1 MSGIGDLNEGGKLRS
16 SVVGADGKYV
26 RACRQR
32 EDHAS
37 RLERCQDQSIARQPL
52 WNPRTLDLRVLILAL
67 GTFAI
72 GTDAFIIGGILPK
85 IAHDL
90 SVSVGNA
97 GLVASVFSLSYA
109 LGSPAVSA
117 LSARLRRSDVIIGG
131 LAAFSA
137 ANLLSAL
144 SPTLACLLATRVIAA
159 LAAGLV
165 APACY
170 ALASRLGPSH
180 SRGRTMGIIAAG
192 FTSAIVLGVPLGVF
206 LGKYSGWRGSLIF
219 VAILGA
225 LAALAMF
232 SAGVPE
238 PNATKDA
245 SSLSEQLR
253 TLRRP
258 ETVIVLVPF
267 LIWSV
272 ANFGLYTFIGA
283 ILGRQLS
290 ATAVPL
296 LLLLFGL
303 GCMAGN
309 FIGGALSDRYGLRWP
324 TIMGLVTLTCVLA
337 TIGLAGSS
345 LIGATVTMTSW
356 GICMASLFTLQQQ
369 RVIAAHPEQ
378 PNWALALNNSA
389 LYLGASLGS
398 AAGGVVISRASLAVL
413 APMCAAVAALGLLAL
428 LVSLRMERGLALRGQ
443 VRPRTAVVK
452 AYSMGTQR

>member
-1 MSGIGDLNEGGKLRS
+1 MPVD
-16 SVVGADGKYV
+16 
-26 RACRQR
+26 
-32 EDHAS
+32 
-37 RLERCQDQSIARQPL
+37 ARQ
-52 WNPRTLDLRVLILAL
+52 WSFDLRVLILAL

-90 SVSVGNA
+90 SVSVGKA

-109 LGSPAVSA
+109 LGSPVLSA
-117 LSARLRRSDVIIGG
+117 LSARTRRSALIIGG
-131 LAAFSA
+131 LAVFSA
-137 ANLLSAL
+137 ANLLSAS
-144 SPTLACLLATRVIAA
+144 SPTLVCLLATRVIAA

-180 SRGRTMGIIAAG
+180 NRGKTLGIVAAG

-206 LGKYSGWRGSLIF
+206 LGKYAGWRGSLIF

-232 SAGVPE
+232 GAGVPE
-238 PNATKDA
+238 ADATDNA

-253 TLRRP
+253 ILSRP
-258 ETVIVLVPF
+258 ATIIVLAPF
-267 LIWSV
+267 LIWSI
-272 ANFGLYTFIGA
+272 ANFGLYTFIAA
-283 ILGRQLS
+283 ILGRRLS

-324 TIMGLVTLTCVLA
+324 TIIGLLMLTCALA
-337 TIGLAGSS
+337 TIGPASSS
-345 LIGATVTMTSW
+345 LIEAGATMIWW
-356 GICMASLFTLQQQ
+356 GVCMAALFTLQQQ
-369 RVIAAHPEQ
+369 RVIAVHSKQ
-378 PNWALALNNSA
+378 SNLALALNNSA
-389 LYLGASLGS
+389 LYLGASIG
-398 AAGGVVISRASLAVL
+398 AAGGGAVISTAPLAVL
-413 APMCAAVAALGLLAL
+413 APASAAVAALGLLAL
-428 LVSLRMERGLALRGQ
+428 LVLPRTERGAPPE
-443 VRPRTAVVK
+443 VR
-452 AYSMGTQR
+452 

>member
-1 MSGIGDLNEGGKLRS
+1 MRDQAPVMNEGDS
-16 SVVGADGKYV
+16 PPS
-26 RACRQR
+26 RA
-32 EDHAS
+32 
-37 RLERCQDQSIARQPL
+37 SIGRAI
-52 WNPRTLDLRVLILAL
+52 DLRVLILAL

-90 SVSVGNA
+90 SVSVGKA
-97 GLVASVFSLSYA
+97 GLVVSVFSLAYA
-109 LGSPAVSA
+109 LGSPALSA
-117 LSARLRRSDVIIGG
+117 LSARSRRSSIIIGG
-131 LAAFSA
+131 LAVFSA
-137 ANLLSAL
+137 ANLLSAF

-180 SRGRTMGIIAAG
+180 NRGKTLGIVAAG

-206 LGKYSGWRGSLIF
+206 LGKYAGWRGSLIF

-232 SAGVPE
+232 GAGVPE
-238 PNATKDA
+238 PDSTDNA

-253 TLRRP
+253 ILSRP
-258 ETVIVLVPF
+258 ETVIVLAPF

-272 ANFGLYTFIGA
+272 ANFGLYTFIAA
-283 ILGRQLS
+283 ILGRRLS

-324 TIMGLVTLTCVLA
+324 TIIGLVMLTCALA
-337 TIGLAGSS
+337 TIEPASSS
-345 LIGATVTMTSW
+345 LIGAAVTMIWWVSVW
-356 GICMASLFTLQQQ
+356 PHFIHFSSSASL
-369 RVIAAHPEQ
+369 RCIP
-378 PNWALALNNSA
+378 S
-389 LYLGASLGS
+389 
-398 AAGGVVISRASLAVL
+398 SRIWR
-413 APMCAAVAALGLLAL
+413 LL
-428 LVSLRMERGLALRGQ
+428 
-443 VRPRTAVVK
+443 
-452 AYSMGTQR
+452 